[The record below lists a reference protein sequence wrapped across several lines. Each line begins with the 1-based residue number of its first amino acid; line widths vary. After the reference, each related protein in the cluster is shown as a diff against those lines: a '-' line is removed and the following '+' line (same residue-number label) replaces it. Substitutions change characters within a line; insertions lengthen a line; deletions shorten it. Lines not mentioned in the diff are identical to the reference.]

1 MYNNISYNKDYYTI
15 EKLMNSRKQ
24 NSVVYEN
31 DNCMWLDN
39 KNNLLLLLFQIRI
52 LVFFNYDMPFSTRIQ
67 IENNM
72 RY

>member
-31 DNCMWLDN
+31 DNCMWLDI
-39 KNNLLLLLFQIRI
+39 KNNLPLLLFQTNI
-52 LVFFNYDMPFSTRIQ
+52 LVFFNYDMPFRTRTQ
-67 IENNM
+67 MENNM